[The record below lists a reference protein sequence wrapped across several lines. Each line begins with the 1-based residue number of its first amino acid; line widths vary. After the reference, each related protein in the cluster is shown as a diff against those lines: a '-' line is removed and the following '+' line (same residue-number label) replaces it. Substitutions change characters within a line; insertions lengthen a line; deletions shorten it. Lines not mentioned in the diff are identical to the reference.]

1 MTHISRYR
9 PGIVAADVYKRQ
21 DQVIVSPGGG
31 IIPIDVPGI
40 DGKNVVKSEDI
51 KAMCNGI
58 VPEGKGM
65 IWKAAVAAI
74 KAQGGTVGRCV

>member
-1 MTHISRYR
+1 MLIQLKALN
-9 PGIVAADVYKRQ
+9 P

-51 KAMCNGI
+51 KAMCNGLC
-58 VPEGKGM
+58 PR
-65 IWKAAVAAI
+65 ARA
-74 KAQGGTVGRCV
+74 